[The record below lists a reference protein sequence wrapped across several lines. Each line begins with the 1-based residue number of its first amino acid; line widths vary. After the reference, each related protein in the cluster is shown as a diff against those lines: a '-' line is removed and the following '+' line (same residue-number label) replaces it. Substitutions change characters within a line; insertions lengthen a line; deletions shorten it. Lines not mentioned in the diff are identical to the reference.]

1 MGGLDEDRDGAQRS
15 EEIPRCDYRPR
26 RESLAG
32 YAPIYRAAR
41 RVTPSSPP
49 RRLSEARS
57 RVLEIGTKQS
67 IEGRPTHSMHLFPHV
82 PRSNYVMADVDT
94 GADLHALPQDWAGRF
109 DALVAVA
116 VFEHLERPWIAAKE
130 VARVLKPCG
139 FAYVSTHQTFPLHG
153 YPSDFFRFSKEAL
166 ALIFKDAGLH
176 VAEVGYEHRAKI
188 TAPNEFIPLSYQ
200 DEWNASFP
208 SYMVVN
214 LFAAKRG

>member
-1 MGGLDEDRDGAQRS
+1 
-15 EEIPRCDYRPR
+15 
-26 RESLAG
+26 
-32 YAPIYRAAR
+32 
-41 RVTPSSPP
+41 VTPSSPP